1 MAATPGER
9 RTSRK
14 PGRPTTGRSGP
25 RYAERKQAERKQ
37 AARERQAALDRAR
50 AEHRRR
56 SRLTGRAAILVLVL
70 AVLAVSY
77 ASSLRAYLQQRS
89 EIEDLQAQIAQ
100 RKASIEELEQEKE
113 RWEDPSF
120 VAQQARARFGYVAK
134 GETPYVVVDDDGE
147 PLDASAE
154 LGDPDDLADPDKR
167 VWYEDAWDSMKI
179 AGNPPRKVPAPKD
192 TIRAPKADLEE
203 KSKQ

>member
-1 MAATPGER
+1 MADERR

-14 PGRPTTGRSGP
+14 PGRPTSGRSGP
-25 RYAERKQAERKQ
+25 RYAERLKAERKQ

-50 AEHRRR
+50 VEHQKK

-89 EIEDLQAQIAQ
+89 HIEALESQIVERESNIDDLE
-100 RKASIEELEQEKE
+100 REKA
-113 RWEDPSF
+113 RWQDPSY
-120 VAQQARARFGYVAK
+120 VAQQARARFGYVPK
-134 GETPYVVVDDDGE
+134 GETPFVVIDENGD

-154 LGDPDDLADPDKR
+154 LGDTSTVDDPDAR
-167 VWYEDAWDSMKI
+167 VWYEDAWDSMKL
-179 AGNPPRKVPAPKD
+179 AGNPPTTVRAPKD
-192 TIRAPKADLEE
+192 QIRAPKEDLAE
-203 KSKQ
+203 